1 MNLTQLAQLGVVQL
15 RQHLRAGTAR
25 SVDLADALIE
35 RTQAHASLN
44 GYVAFDAQAFRAQ
57 AMAADARIAAGE
69 DLPLL
74 GVPVALKD
82 NIDAVGLPSAAGTR
96 ALVGLRPQHDAEVVQ
111 RLRKAGALIAGKANM
126 HELAMGITTNNSVT
140 GAARNPWE
148 PSRIPGG
155 SSGGSG
161 VVVAA
166 GLVPAAIGT
175 DTGGSVRVPAAL
187 CGVVGLRPTTGRV
200 PGRGIAPI
208 SLTRDTAG
216 PIARSVEDCAL
227 LDGVLSG
234 NAQPLVP
241 VSLQGVR
248 LGLPGPGFWEGLEPG
263 VHSVAQEAIE
273 RLRTAGAQ
281 FVEVPLPTMAGF
293 NEAAGFPIA
302 LYEFVRDMGDYL
314 HYAQRG
320 VSLRQLVDA
329 IGSPDVAAIVQP
341 LLGEGAVPEAV
352 YAHALQA
359 RRGLQ
364 AVYAEAFAAHG
375 VRAFLF
381 PTTPLTAAPVGH
393 DVTVQLNGQALPTF
407 SAFIR
412 NTDPGS
418 NAGIPGVT
426 LPAGLAEGL
435 PVGLGLDGPAGSDRG
450 LLALAAAVEA
460 VLPPLPSAPW
470 LR

>member
-1 MNLTQLAQLGVVQL
+1 MNLTQLGVAQLRREL
-15 RQHLRAGTAR
+15 RSGAVR
-25 SVDLADALIE
+25 SIDVADALIA
-35 RTQAHASLN
+35 RTEAHAALN
-44 GYVAFDAQAFRAQ
+44 GYVAFDPEGLRTQARD
-57 AMAADARIAAGE
+57 ADARMAAGE

-82 NIDAVGLPSAAGTR
+82 NIDAVGLPSSAGTG
-96 ALVGLRPQHDAEVVQ
+96 ALLGLHPPQDAEVVQ

-140 GAARNPWE
+140 GAARNPWDA
-148 PSRIPGG
+148 SRIPGG

-208 SLTRDTAG
+208 SLTRDAAG
-216 PIARSVEDCAL
+216 PLARSVEDCAL

-234 NAQPLVP
+234 NAQALVP

-248 LGLPGPGFWEGLEPG
+248 LGLPGPAFWEGLQPG

-273 RLRTAGAQ
+273 RLRSAGAQ
-281 FVEVPLPTMAGF
+281 LVEVPLPALAGF

-314 HYAQRG
+314 QYAQRG

-352 YAHALQA
+352 
-359 RRGLQ
+359 
-364 AVYAEAFAAHG
+364 
-375 VRAFLF
+375 
-381 PTTPLTAAPVGH
+381 
-393 DVTVQLNGQALPTF
+393 
-407 SAFIR
+407 
-412 NTDPGS
+412 
-418 NAGIPGVT
+418 
-426 LPAGLAEGL
+426 
-435 PVGLGLDGPAGSDRG
+435 
-450 LLALAAAVEA
+450 
-460 VLPPLPSAPW
+460 
-470 LR
+470 

>member
-1 MNLTQLAQLGVVQL
+1 MNLTQLGVAQLRREL
-15 RQHLRAGTAR
+15 RGGALR
-25 SVDLADALIE
+25 SIDLADALIE
-35 RTQAHASLN
+35 RTEAHAALN
-44 GYVAFDAQAFRAQ
+44 GYVAFDAEALRAQ
-57 AMAADARIAAGE
+57 ARAADARIAAGE

-82 NIDAVGLPSAAGTR
+82 NIDAVGLPSSNGTR
-96 ALVGLRPQHDAEVVQ
+96 ALLGRHPAQDAELVR
-111 RLRKAGALIAGKANM
+111 RLRDAGALVAGKANM

-140 GAARNPWE
+140 GAARNPWDA
-148 PSRIPGG
+148 SRMPGG

-227 LDGVLSG
+227 LDAVLSG
-234 NAQPLVP
+234 SAQPLER

-263 VHSVAQEAIE
+263 VRSVAQEAVE
-273 RLRTAGAQ
+273 RLRSAGAQ
-281 FVEVPLPTMAGF
+281 LVEVPMPTLAGF

-341 LLGEGAVPEAV
+341 LLGDGAVPEAA
-352 YAHALQA
+352 YAQALQA
-359 RRGLQ
+359 RRALQ
-364 AVYAEAFAAHG
+364 AVYAEAFAAQG
-375 VRAFLF
+375 VRALLF
-381 PTTPLTAAPVGH
+381 PTTPLVAAPVGR
-393 DVTVQLNGQALPTF
+393 DLSVTLNGEEVPTF
-407 SAFIR
+407 AAFIR
-412 NTDPGS
+412 HTDPGS

-426 LPAGLAEGL
+426 LPAGLADGL
-435 PVGLGLDGPAGSDRG
+435 PVGLALDGPAGSDRG

-460 VLPPLPSAPW
+460 VLPPLPRAPW
-470 LR
+470 QR

>member
-1 MNLTQLAQLGVVQL
+1 MNLTQLGVAQLRRELRSGVV
-15 RQHLRAGTAR
+15 R
-25 SVDLADALIE
+25 SIDVADALIA
-35 RTQAHASLN
+35 RTEAHAALN
-44 GYVAFDAQAFRAQ
+44 GYVAFDPEGLRAQ
-57 AMAADARIAAGE
+57 ARAADARIAAGE

-82 NIDAVGLPSAAGTR
+82 NIDAVGLPSSAGTG
-96 ALVGLRPQHDAEVVQ
+96 ALRGLHPAQDAEVAQ
-111 RLRKAGALIAGKANM
+111 RLRQAGALIAGKANM
-126 HELAMGITTNNSVT
+126 HELAMGITTNNGVT
-140 GAARNPWE
+140 GAARNPWDA
-148 PSRIPGG
+148 SRIPGG

-200 PGRGIAPI
+200 AGRGIAPI
-208 SLTRDTAG
+208 SRTRDTAG
-216 PIARSVEDCAL
+216 PLARSVEDCAL

-234 NAQPLVP
+234 HAQPLVP

-248 LGLPGPGFWEGLEPG
+248 LGLPGPGFWDGLEPG
-263 VHSVAQEAIE
+263 VHSVVQEAIE
-273 RLRTAGAQ
+273 RLRSAGAQ
-281 FVEVPLPTMAGF
+281 LIEVPLPALAGL

-314 HYAQRG
+314 QYAQRG

-352 YAHALQA
+352 YAQALQA

-375 VRAFLF
+375 VRALLF
-381 PTTPLTAAPVGH
+381 PTTALTAAPVGR
-393 DVTVQLNGQALPTF
+393 DVTVQLNGEELPTF
-407 SAFIR
+407 AAFIR

-426 LPAGLAEGL
+426 LPAGLAGGL

-460 VLPPLPSAPW
+460 VLPALPSAPW
-470 LR
+470 MR